1 MNHGSGQ
8 AHIALPATMS
18 DVLHDGR
25 RVISV
30 DLASQGVAVLTTDG
44 R

>member
-1 MNHGSGQ
+1 
-8 AHIALPATMS
+8 MS

-25 RVISV
+25 RVMSV
-30 DLASQGVAVLTTDG
+30 DLDPQGVAVLTTDA

>member
-1 MNHGSGQ
+1 
-8 AHIALPATMS
+8 MS

-25 RVISV
+25 RVTRV
-30 DLASQGVAVLTTDG
+30 DLEPQGVAVLTTDV